1 MHNAMREGEWTSAR
15 TRKLLTLA
23 ALVAFVDL
31 ACAPGSAP
39 AQTTPQ
45 TAPQTAPQKKPAPV
59 AAAPTTPSAASPT
72 PNVAEVA
79 GFRSARFGMT
89 EAEVRAA
96 IQKDFKVKSDA
107 IQSEE
112 NKAEQTHALV
122 VAVPDVL
129 PGGGSASISYVLGF
143 KTKTLIQ
150 VGITWSKATDDKMT
164 PEQLFSNAN
173 VLRAHFIGSGYKP
186 ETVSTNM
193 PINGGILMFR
203 GSDAEAAPRCLF
215 CKAPS
220 AREKITSGC

>member
-1 MHNAMREGEWTSAR
+1 MASARKIRSSRAVNRRAPSTTEELMHNAMRESGWTSAR

-23 ALVAFVDL
+23 ALVAFVGL
-31 ACAPGSAP
+31 ACAPGSAL
-39 AQTTPQ
+39 AQTT
-45 TAPQTAPQKKPAPV
+45 PQTAPQKKPAPV

-72 PNVAEVA
+72 PTVAEVV

-122 VAVPDVL
+122 VAAPDVL
-129 PGGGSASISYVLGF
+129 PGGGGASISYVFGF

-173 VLRAHFIGSGYKP
+173 VLRAHFVGLGYKP

-193 PINGGILMFR
+193 PINGG
-203 GSDAEAAPRCLF
+203 
-215 CKAPS
+215 
-220 AREKITSGC
+220 